1 MFGHHHHEHRRWRGD
16 HACAGRDGHEDGP
29 RGHRGF
35 GGGGFGRGGWGRE
48 GFGRGGWGGGRGG
61 PRGGRPFDQGDL
73 RLLLLDL
80 IAQKPRHGYELIK
93 AIEEAMEGGYS
104 PSPGVVYPTLTLLEE
119 TGLIASETQGAK
131 KLYSLTD
138 EGRTALDTEAEALK
152 AAKGRMEEARRRFG
166 PPPAAEIGR
175 AMHNLG
181 SALAVR
187 LSRGP
192 LSKEEL
198 RAVVDAIDAAARG
211 VEQS

>member
-1 MFGHHHHEHRRWRGD
+1 MFGHHHHSHDRSRSEQGCNGRG
-16 HACAGRDGHEDGP
+16 GHEGS
-29 RGHRGF
+29 GW
-35 GGGGFGRGGWGRE
+35 GRGGWGRG
-48 GFGRGGWGGGRGG
+48 GFGPGGFGGGHRGGT
-61 PRGGRPFDQGDL
+61 RGGRPFDQGDL

-80 IAQKPRHGYELIK
+80 IGEKPRHGYELIK
-93 AIEEAMEGGYS
+93 AIEEAMQGGYS

-138 EGRTALDTEAEALK
+138 EGRQALETEAEALA
-152 AAKGRMEEARRRFG
+152 AAKGRMQAARERFG

-175 AMHNLG
+175 AMQNLG
-181 SALAVR
+181 SSLALR
-187 LSRGP
+187 LSRGA

>member
-1 MFGHHHHEHRRWRGD
+1 MFGHHHHSRSHDRFRGG
-16 HACAGRDGHEDGP
+16 HGCAGREGPEGLFSWGQGGGP
-29 RGHRGF
+29 RGFRGGGF
-35 GGGGFGRGGWGRE
+35 GGGH
-48 GFGRGGWGGGRGG
+48 RGG

-80 IAQKPRHGYELIK
+80 IAEKPRHGYELIK
-93 AIEEAMEGGYS
+93 AIEEAMQGAYS

-119 TGLIASETQGAK
+119 TGLIAAQTQGPK
-131 KLYSLTD
+131 KLYSLTE
-138 EGRTALDTEAEALK
+138 EGRAALEAEAEALA
-152 AAKGRMEEARRRFG
+152 AAKGRMQAARDRFG

-187 LSRGP
+187 LSRGA
-192 LSKEEL
+192 LSKTEL

>member
-1 MFGHHHHEHRRWRGD
+1 MFGHHHHEPRRWRGD
-16 HACAGRDGHEDGP
+16 HACSGRDGHEDGP
-29 RGHRGF
+29 GGHRGF
-35 GGGGFGRGGWGRE
+35 AGGFGRGG
-48 GFGRGGWGGGRGG
+48 FGPGARGGGWGGGRGG

-80 IAQKPRHGYELIK
+80 IAEKPRHGYELIK
-93 AIEEAMEGGYS
+93 AIEEAMQGAYS

-119 TGLIASETQGAK
+119 TGLIASEAQGPK
-131 KLYSLTD
+131 KLYSLTA
-138 EGRTALDTEAEALK
+138 EGRAALDAEAAAL
-152 AAKGRMEEARRRFG
+152 ASAKGRMQAARDRFG

-175 AMHNLG
+175 AMNNLG

-187 LSRGP
+187 LSRGA
-192 LSKEEL
+192 LSKDEL